1 MFDEISEL
9 VTDARHGKD
18 REMLTVALG
27 NMRNPQAINLLIRLL
42 EDEEVAGHAL
52 IALRKR
58 GDPAAVPYVLP
69 FLTHERTWVR
79 NEAKKALNKL
89 TR

>member
-1 MFDEISEL
+1 
-9 VTDARHGKD
+9 
-18 REMLTVALG
+18 MLTVALG

-69 FLTHERTWVR
+69 WVR

-89 TR
+89 TK